1 MSLDFKDKVA
11 IVTGSGNGI
20 GKGYALELAK
30 RGAKVVVNDLGG
42 TVDGSGGSL
51 SAADAVVQEI
61 EAAGGEAMANGA
73 NVAKQEDVKA
83 MVQATMEK
91 WGRVDILINN
101 AGILRDK
108 SFGKMEWSDFEA
120 VINVH
125 LLGSALCA
133 HGVFPIMKEQE
144 FGRIVMTS
152 SSSGLFGNFG
162 QTNYAAAKMGVVG
175 LMNTLKLEGA
185 KYNVHTNSIAPTATT
200 RMTEHLFPAEFAEK
214 LDPKYIIPAVIF
226 LASEKKAK
234 EYAKAKS
241 MNIDSIPYIKGWGH
255 QTGPITYKE
264 KIDFSQDKDYIFPH
278 VKKAIDDAFTRAG
291 MEGVKDIDGI
301 ETHDCFTSTE
311 YMAIDHFGITK
322 PGESWKAIESGE
334 IEIGGR
340 IPINASGGLIGLGH
354 PVGAT
359 GVRMLLDCYKQCTNL
374 AGEYQIE
381 NAKNVSTLN
390 IGGSATTVVSFVVG
404 RTN

>member
-83 MVQATMEK
+83 MVGATMEK

-133 HGVFPIMKEQE
+133 HSVFPIMKEQE

-226 LASEKKAK
+226 LASEKAPNGEILEAGGGVVANTYVMETMGKYFGTDKNFTA
-234 EYAKAKS
+234 EAVA
-241 MNIDSIPYIKGWGH
+241 NHWAEIADTTDARRLTQGGEVAIKH
-255 QTGPITYKE
+255 FE
-264 KIDFSQDKDYIFPH
+264 KIQQS
-278 VKKAIDDAFTRAG
+278 
-291 MEGVKDIDGI
+291 
-301 ETHDCFTSTE
+301 
-311 YMAIDHFGITK
+311 
-322 PGESWKAIESGE
+322 ES
-334 IEIGGR
+334 
-340 IPINASGGLIGLGH
+340 
-354 PVGAT
+354 
-359 GVRMLLDCYKQCTNL
+359 
-374 AGEYQIE
+374 
-381 NAKNVSTLN
+381 
-390 IGGSATTVVSFVVG
+390 
-404 RTN
+404 

>member
-61 EAAGGEAMANGA
+61 EAAGGDAMANGA

-83 MVQATMEK
+83 MVEATMDK

-133 HGVFPIMKEQE
+133 HSVFPIMKEQE

-226 LASEKKAK
+226 LASEKAPNGEILEAGGGVVANTYVMETMGKYFGTDENFTA
-234 EYAKAKS
+234 EAVA
-241 MNIDSIPYIKGWGH
+241 NHWAEIADTTDARRLTQGGEVAIKH
-255 QTGPITYKE
+255 FE
-264 KIDFSQDKDYIFPH
+264 KIQQS
-278 VKKAIDDAFTRAG
+278 
-291 MEGVKDIDGI
+291 
-301 ETHDCFTSTE
+301 
-311 YMAIDHFGITK
+311 
-322 PGESWKAIESGE
+322 ES
-334 IEIGGR
+334 
-340 IPINASGGLIGLGH
+340 
-354 PVGAT
+354 
-359 GVRMLLDCYKQCTNL
+359 
-374 AGEYQIE
+374 
-381 NAKNVSTLN
+381 
-390 IGGSATTVVSFVVG
+390 
-404 RTN
+404 